1 MIFFFFTVIEGEWIF
16 ITINMT
22 DKSCADG
29 KYNKSLLL
37 DGFDKVVTTFMCLFT
52 STLVKLKITYFCVCN
67 ETATALCQSI
77 FIFLVGN

>member
-29 KYNKSLLL
+29 KYNESFLLN
-37 DGFDKVVTTFMCLFT
+37 GFDKVVTTSMCLLT
-52 STLVKLKITYFCVCN
+52 SSTLVKFKITYLCICN
-67 ETATALCQSI
+67 VKSDMYANQFS
-77 FIFLVGN
+77 FS